1 MCCSRLCLS
10 FHLGVIA
17 RRTTDRNQQQH
28 DNAYSGKDR
37 SSDGLHC
44 DIFQHRCLVQLSL
57 LDDRLDP
64 SSPCKSALCALQDLG
79 KHTRPLG
86 HSNTPTIT
94 TISGYRE
101 YTNCI
106 CIGANTQARRIT
118 DFGRWRAVISGG
130 SRAGESRTS
139 SGSKTTARWLL
150 RRPGL
155 ALPRVSR
162 TGIRC
167 TTHLLSASRARLRSL
182 A

>member
-1 MCCSRLCLS
+1 MAPQNSRTPKTP
-10 FHLGVIA
+10 A
-17 RRTTDRNQQQH
+17 
-28 DNAYSGKDR
+28 
-37 SSDGLHC
+37 
-44 DIFQHRCLVQLSL
+44 QHRCLVQPPL

-64 SSPCKSALCALQDLG
+64 LSPCKSALCALQDLV
-79 KHTRPLG
+79 KHTHPFEQ
-86 HSNTPTIT
+86 SNAPTIT
-94 TISGYRE
+94 AISGYRQDAKR
-101 YTNCI
+101 I
-106 CIGANTQARRIT
+106 CISANTQTRWIT
-118 DFGRWRAVISGG
+118 DFDRWRVVISGG

-167 TTHLLSASRARLRSL
+167 TTHLLSASRALLRSL